1 MAKVNKLN
9 AGIIKQAYSKEF
21 TKKKLTVLID
31 NKSYEILIDEKFKTT
46 KLNEMV
52 LEVLK
57 NYENYEKLPDNLRL
71 TYIYFIMIKY
81 FTDLDVT
88 TETFEEQLALIEALI
103 DLNIFETIIA
113 SFVETEINKLVEYMK
128 KFTERLVELMKENK
142 SAEDIV
148 SEIESEINEDLQEK
162 TN

>member
-1 MAKVNKLN
+1 MAKINKLN

-21 TKKKLTVLID
+21 TKRKLTVLID
-31 NKSYEILIDEKFKTT
+31 NKFYEILVDEKFKTT

-57 NYENYEKLPDNLRL
+57 KYENYEKLPDNLRL
-71 TYIYFIMIKY
+71 TYIYFIMIKH

-113 SFVETEINKLVEYMK
+113 SFAETEINKLVEYMK

-148 SEIESEINEDLQEK
+148 SEIESGINEDLQEI
-162 TN
+162 N

>member
-113 SFVETEINKLVEYMK
+113 SFAETEINKLVEYMK

-162 TN
+162 N

>member
-71 TYIYFIMIKY
+71 TYIYFIMIKH

-113 SFVETEINKLVEYMK
+113 SFAETEINKLVEYMK

-162 TN
+162 N

>member
-71 TYIYFIMIKY
+71 TYIYFIMIKH

-113 SFVETEINKLVEYMK
+113 SFAETEINKLVEYMK

-148 SEIESEINEDLQEK
+148 SEIESEINEDL
-162 TN
+162 

>member
-1 MAKVNKLN
+1 MAKINKLN

-21 TKKKLTVLID
+21 TKRKLTVLID
-31 NKSYEILIDEKFKTT
+31 NKFYEILVDEKFKTT
-46 KLNEMV
+46 KLNLMV

-71 TYIYFIMIKY
+71 TYIYFIMIKH

-113 SFVETEINKLVEYMK
+113 SFAETEINKLVEYMK

-148 SEIESEINEDLQEK
+148 SEIESGINEDLQEI
-162 TN
+162 N

>member
-1 MAKVNKLN
+1 MAKINKLN

-88 TETFEEQLALIEALI
+88 TETFEEQLVLIEALI

-113 SFVETEINKLVEYMK
+113 SFAETEINKLVEYMK

-162 TN
+162 N

>member
-103 DLNIFETIIA
+103 NLNIFETIIA